1 MKKFFRKPSKV
12 ALTSLIATIGVSVL
26 LMCVL
31 RLAGVDSTIVH
42 LSGKGT
48 IAISL
53 PFLILN
59 PVFGFIYSFF
69 IKGKMKILYILL
81 HLACVCTISVFAFMA
96 FMFRYFAPFA
106 P

>member
-12 ALTSLIATIGVSVL
+12 ALTSLIATIGVFVL

-31 RLAGVDSTIVH
+31 RLSGVDLKIVNM
-42 LSGKGT
+42 LGKVS

-53 PFLILN
+53 PFLMLN
-59 PVFGFIYSFF
+59 PLIGFIYSFF
-69 IKGKMKILYILL
+69 IKGKSKILYILL
-81 HLACVCTISVFAFMA
+81 HLACVCTISVFAFVA
-96 FMFRYFAPFA
+96 FMFRYFVPFA

>member
-12 ALTSLIATIGVSVL
+12 ALTSLIATIGVAVL
-26 LMCVL
+26 LICVL
-31 RLAGVDSTIVH
+31 RLAEVDSKVVH
-42 LSGKGT
+42 MIGKGT

-59 PVFGFIYSFF
+59 PLFGFIYSFF
-69 IKGKMKILYILL
+69 IKGKSKILYILL
-81 HLACVCTISVFAFMA
+81 HVACICTISVFAFVA
-96 FMFRYFAPFA
+96 FMFRYFVPFG

>member
-1 MKKFFRKPSKV
+1 MKEFLRKPSKV
-12 ALTSLIATIGVSVL
+12 ALTSLTATLVVFIL
-26 LMCVL
+26 LMGVL
-31 RLAGVDSTIVH
+31 RLAGVESRFVH
-42 LSGKGT
+42 MFGKVT

-59 PVFGFIYSFF
+59 PLFGFIYSFY
-69 IKGKMKILYILL
+69 IKGKRKILYILL

-96 FMFRYFAPFA
+96 FMFRYFVPFA

>member
-12 ALTSLIATIGVSVL
+12 TLISLIATIVVTVL
-26 LMCVL
+26 LLCVL
-31 RLAGVDSTIVH
+31 RLSGVDSRIVH
-42 LSGKGT
+42 MIGKAT

-59 PVFGFIYSFF
+59 PLFGFVYSFF
-69 IKGKMKILYILL
+69 IKRKIKILYILL
-81 HLACVCTISVFAFMA
+81 HLVCICTISVFAFTA
-96 FMFRYFAPFA
+96 FMFRYFVPFA